1 MKQIVIINGSG
12 GAGKD
17 TFCDY
22 VSKYTGYGTYT
33 ISSVDKIKEIAKLIG
48 WDGVSKTEKD
58 RKFLSDLKLLTT
70 QYNDLPLKDIKEK
83 IKTFKS
89 NFRIDIMFI
98 HIREPKE
105 IEKLKKEYPDDNIK
119 TLLITNKN
127 VPRIT
132 SNDGDAGVF
141 NYHYDFVINNDGTLD
156 DLKEAVLDFVKNFE

>member
-127 VPRIT
+127 VPTIT

-156 DLKEAVLDFVKNFE
+156 DLKEAALDFVKNFE